1 MSPTKSKEAVPAGT
15 GQASSKSTDTR
26 VSLNSDAVKNSLIYP
41 PTIPG
46 VKDKQLIEVVKS
58 AGFNRFNKSL
68 MSECRRPDRYG
79 ICLHPAAVEAIYAA
93 YPESRPD
100 APEAPRKRK
109 RDGHRFTRRAGC
121 RLSEEVL
128 TTIYAYMEVEGKYK
142 YISELVHGLLMDW
155 LKERVKESAQ
165 CKTANM
171 K

>member
-41 PTIPG
+41 PTIPD
-46 VKDKQLIEVVKS
+46 VKDKQLIEVIKA
-58 AGFNRFNKSL
+58 AGFSRFNKSL
-68 MSECRRPDRYG
+68 MSECRKPEAYG
-79 ICLHPAAVEAIYAA
+79 ICLQPAAVEAIYAA

-128 TTIYAYMEVEGKYK
+128 TELNAYIQIDGTYQYV
-142 YISELVHGLLMDW
+142 SELVYALLMQW
-155 LKERVKESAQ
+155 LDERKRRLRRAI
-165 CKTANM
+165 
-171 K
+171 